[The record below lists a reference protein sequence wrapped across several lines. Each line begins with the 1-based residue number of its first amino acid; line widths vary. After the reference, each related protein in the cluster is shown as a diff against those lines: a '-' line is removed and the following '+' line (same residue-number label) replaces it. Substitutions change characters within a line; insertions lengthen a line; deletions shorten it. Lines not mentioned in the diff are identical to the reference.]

1 MNTYSPQPMKY
12 IAIILLLV
20 SYCALEGFAQSD
32 VTRFQVGNSGCSASF
47 YGQPDPA
54 ELSYSPDSSKVYTME
69 NTDLEGVTC
78 SIILV
83 ELSNVY
89 AEEETEG
96 LITSYLD
103 FLKGQFKV
111 TNSAGYNNGYKLHTH
126 LSAKGVVDTWVSE
139 KDDIHVMSC
148 SDGKIVAVLM
158 IFADKGKDVIAKRD
172 AFYKSFRF
180 PGD

>member
-1 MNTYSPQPMKY
+1 MKFLPF
-12 IAIILLLV
+12 IFLLV
-20 SYCALEGFAQSD
+20 SYCALNGYAQSD
-32 VTRFQVGNSGCSASF
+32 INRFQVGNSGCSASF

-69 NTDLEGVTC
+69 SADLEGVTS

-83 ELSNVY
+83 QLSNVY
-89 AEEETEG
+89 NDDEIEG

-111 TNSAGYNNGYKLHTH
+111 VNAAGYNNGYKLHTH

-139 KDDIHVMSC
+139 TDDIHVMAC
-148 SDGKIVAVLM
+148 SDGRIVAVLM
-158 IFADKGKDVIAKRD
+158 VFADKGKDVIAKRD
-172 AFYKSFRF
+172 TFYKSFRF